1 MEEAK
6 RQAEGSPSAARAGA
20 PASSSPK
27 AGGWL
32 AGRWLALS
40 GVLLFMGG
48 SYPGSRLSTRAD
60 SAASVPA
67 TEACQALEADDSP
80 PAADEG
86 RYFPFLP
93 GEDTGASISVGDTSH
108 GYLIGGAELVEN
120 DAVGILP
127 LQRER
132 DLRYGARPVIEMIQS
147 AGRSLYAETKTRL
160 WVGNIGKKE
169 GGDIT
174 WSVSHNSGR
183 DADIA
188 FCYMNRKGEPRDP
201 PDLVPLNGQG
211 LAKGQDL
218 RLDPKRTWLVIKAL
232 LSYPKAQVQYLFMA
246 DALKN
251 QVLMHASGMGESPE
265 LILRAAAIVRQPYGS
280 APHNDHLHLRIFCDE
295 RDIMGGCVNT
305 GAVHP
310 WTKLYEDEREG
321 FVKKTAALLD
331 SPISERRKRAIERLT
346 LLDAREAADKITSM
360 LIGESGTTEVRQAA
374 ARSLSRLGGPAQVP
388 ALTTHYRHE
397 QDPLVR
403 IAITQSIGAIGGRDA
418 GLFLAQAVGVP
429 RREQGDVLAAMG
441 AAVELGGPTFVSI
454 LPQAVE
460 LSRTTLLT
468 EVLGGAPP
476 PTENEADALVAQLVA
491 IEAAAQ
497 SERLE
502 PMPRLIALLDDPRG
516 IVRDRAAHALRMIT
530 NLTYYIPWETDDPHV
545 LAKGRARWQ
554 KAYQQSR
561 GAPRDAWLA
570 TGFLAS
576 GFKVREINQSRAW
589 ELVRAIASG
598 SDHISFNAQ
607 RVLMRL
613 TQHRPPSTTW
623 SKSAAC
629 MHWFKWIKNKRETYQ
644 LEKPPKKVLAACA
657 GA

>member
-1 MEEAK
+1 MEAK
-6 RQAEGSPSAARAGA
+6 RSAATPA
-20 PASSSPK
+20 PTASP
-27 AGGWL
+27 ARRN
-32 AGRWLALS
+32 ARRVLALS
-40 GVLLFMGG
+40 AVLGCALLLGG
-48 SYPGSRLSTRAD
+48 SYTPSTPTTRAA
-60 SAASVPA
+60 SATSVPA
-67 TEACQALEADDSP
+67 TETCHANDEPLPP
-80 PAADEG
+80 PATDEG

-93 GEDTGASISVGDTSH
+93 GEDTSASISVGDTSH
-108 GYLIGGAELVEN
+108 GYLIGGAALTEN

-127 LQRER
+127 MQRER
-132 DLRYGARPVIEMIQS
+132 DLRYGARAVIEMIQS
-147 AGRSLYAETKTRL
+147 AGQALYKETKTRL

-169 GGDIT
+169 GGDIS

-188 FCYMNRKGEPRDP
+188 FCYMNRKGEPKDP

-232 LSYPKAQVQYLFMA
+232 VSYPKAQVQYLFMA
-246 DALKN
+246 DALKT

-265 LILRAAAIVRQPYGS
+265 LIQRAAAIVRQPYGS

-295 RDIMGGCVNT
+295 HDIVGGCVNT

-310 WTKLYEDEREG
+310 WTKLYDDERTR
-321 FVKKTAALLD
+321 FVKRTAALLD
-331 SPISERRKRAIERLT
+331 SPASDRKRRAIERLT
-346 LLDAREAADKITSM
+346 LLDARDAADKITSM
-360 LIGESGTTEVRQAA
+360 LIGESGTTDVRQAA
-374 ARSLSRLGGPAQVP
+374 ARSLARLGGPAQVP
-388 ALTTHYRHE
+388 ALTAHYRHE
-397 QDPLVR
+397 DDALVR

-418 GLFLAQAVGVP
+418 GLFLAHAVGVP
-429 RREQGDVLAAMG
+429 HQEPGDVITAMS
-441 AAVELGGPTFVSI
+441 AAVELGGPTFFSV
-454 LPQAVE
+454 LPQAVD
-460 LSRTTLLT
+460 LSRATLFT

-476 PTENEADALVAQLVA
+476 PSENEADALIAQLVA
-491 IEAAAQ
+491 IEAAAL

-502 PMPRLIALLDDPRG
+502 PMPRLIALLNDPRPL
-516 IVRDRAAHALRMIT
+516 VRDRAAHALRMIT
-530 NLTYYIPWETDDPHV
+530 NLTYYIPWKTDDPHV
-545 LAKGRARWQ
+545 LAKGRSRWR

-576 GFKVREINQSRAW
+576 GFKVRELNQRRAW

-598 SDHISFNAQ
+598 SDHISYNAQ

-623 SKSAAC
+623 SKAAAC
-629 MHWFKWIKNKRETYQ
+629 MHWFKWIKAKRETYQ
-644 LEKPPKKVLAACA
+644 LEKPPAKVFSACA
-657 GA
+657 GS